1 VTAREEL
8 PPAVTP
14 LLQIQLQN
22 VVAGGDV
29 VVRDI
34 TVNAPPPPPEDLPR
48 LVSLLRR
55 VRADYITG
63 MLEHSVHAAVLD
75 LNKELRGEVI
85 AHPAAS
91 TLERSD
97 RTRRRLAPGESLISL
112 FDEVGFGLLI
122 LGGAGS
128 GKTFSLLELARDLL
142 DRAERD
148 LLARTDAPQAVPVY
162 FNLSTWTER
171 LPLLSW
177 LAKEFGRFEVPDRQ
191 ARAWLG
197 AQRVVLLLDGLD
209 EVRQESRAACV
220 EAINAF
226 KRDPGTPGVIVCS
239 RLDEYTALR
248 PVRLVLRGAVCLE
261 PLSPE
266 QVEAYVARA
275 GPRLGALRE
284 ALRSDNQLQ
293 TLASTPLML
302 SVMSLAY
309 HDLPA
314 EALRGEALDSEEERR
329 TQLFTTYVRQMFSRA
344 EDRPVLYPPERTLSW
359 LTLLARGM
367 RRHAESVFL
376 IERLQP
382 DWLLTPTERW
392 TYTVASRLLCGAAVG
407 VVLGLS
413 LNLGLTLLAGASV
426 ASAQDWVDFFDRMR
440 FGLLLGVVDGFM
452 AGVVDAW
459 RFERSLNREEVRSR
473 RTARQVAVD
482 VVAYVLALG
491 LVGWL
496 LVTSI
501 GAFQDPVT
509 GLTVGLLA
517 GLLFGIVFG
526 FHDSRRG
533 ARDDI
538 RTIEAVRWSWTDAWL
553 GCRRG
558 LARGLA
564 CGGVIGIVGLLIGG
578 PAVEKLDW
586 LSRVIFC
593 VVVGLITSAG
603 GGLLGASFGG
613 LQGSTIPVKALPNQG
628 IALSVRNAVLSGLLV
643 GIALGAAC
651 WIAVGARAGWHD
663 GLIAGLVGGLFFGM
677 LAALG
682 GGMLDVIQHYTLRL
696 VLAVRGYAP
705 ADYSRFLD
713 YAVGL
718 VLLQRAG
725 GGYLFIHRLLL
736 DHFADGGAAPTPPS
750 EPIPSPSEA
759 SMPPVD
765 GRPVPPMGATTV
777 S

>member
-1 VTAREEL
+1 VTAAGEEL
-8 PPAVTP
+8 PAAGVP
-14 LLQIQLQN
+14 LVIISGTNVGRDINIQL
-22 VVAGGDV
+22 AG
-29 VVRDI
+29 
-34 TVNAPPPPPEDLPR
+34 PPEPEDRAQL
-48 LVSLLRR
+48 LGLLRR
-55 VRADYITG
+55 VRADWITG
-63 MLEHSVHAAVLD
+63 VLEQSIHAAVLD
-75 LNKELRGEVI
+75 LNKELRGEAV
-85 AHPAAS
+85 AHPWGAIAE
-91 TLERSD
+91 LPD
-97 RTRRRLAPGESLISL
+97 RTRRRLPPEQSIASL
-112 FDEVGFGLLI
+112 FDRVGGGLLI
-122 LGGAGS
+122 LGAPGS
-128 GKTFSLLELARDLL
+128 GKTISLLELARDLL
-142 DRAERD
+142 ARAEADPR
-148 LLARTDAPQAVPVY
+148 LGIPVY

-171 LPLLSW
+171 LTLTNW
-177 LAKEFGRFEVPDRQ
+177 VAKEFARYDVSERQ
-191 ARAWLG
+191 ARVWLQN
-197 AQRVVLLLDGLD
+197 QRVLLLLDGLD
-209 EVRQESRAACV
+209 EVRAESRAACV

-226 KRDPGTPGVIVCS
+226 KREAGTSGIAVCS
-239 RLDEYTALR
+239 RLDEYTALH

-261 PLSPE
+261 PLSPD
-266 QVEAYVARA
+266 QVETYLARA
-275 GPRLGALRE
+275 GARLGALRE
-284 ALRSDNQLQ
+284 ALRSDDQLQ

-309 HDLPA
+309 HDMPA
-314 EALRGEALDSEEERR
+314 EALRGDALDSVEERR
-329 TQLFTTYVRQMFSRA
+329 EQLFTIYVERMFSRRG
-344 EDRPVLYPPERTLSW
+344 ERLPPYPRERTLRW
-359 LTLLARGM
+359 LTWLARGM

-376 IERLQP
+376 IERMQP
-382 DWLLTPTERW
+382 DWLLTPAERW
-392 TYTVASRLLCGAAVG
+392 TYTVASRLLGGAAIG

-440 FGLLLGVVDGFM
+440 FGLLLGVVDGLM

-538 RTIEAVRWSWTDAWL
+538 RTVEAVRWSWTDAWL
-553 GCRRG
+553 GGRRG

-564 CGGVIGIVGLLIGG
+564 CGVVIGIVGLLIGG

-593 VVVGLITSAG
+593 VVVGVITSAG

-613 LQGSTIPVKALPNQG
+613 LKGSTIPVKALPNQG

-705 ADYSRFLD
+705 ADYARFLD

-750 EPIPSPSEA
+750 EPMPSRGES
-759 SMPPVD
+759 SMATLGD
-765 GRPVPPMGATTV
+765 WPVPPMGATTV